1 MRIVIIDDE
10 VNARQ
15 SVVRI
20 INQAFDDV
28 EVAGEAGDI
37 ETGLEVLK
45 REKPDVLLLDI
56 GLPDGS
62 GFDLLEQLHQYD
74 FKLIFITAYEEY
86 AIKAFRF
93 SALDYLLKPFDPE
106 DVKIAFNRARSVIRK
121 EETQLKLN
129 AFLANMENITN
140 EVKKIVLRTSDSIHL
155 VNVKDIMHCRSDGNY
170 THIHIAPGKKLLV
183 SRTLKEFDNLLTP
196 YGFFRIHQS
205 HLANLNYMDYFNR
218 EYEHVVLRDGTSLP
232 VSSRR
237 KDQLL
242 KVFRSMG

>member
-10 VNARQ
+10 LNARETLKRMIGEE
-15 SVVRI
+15 V
-20 INQAFDDV
+20 DDA
-28 EVAGEAGDI
+28 EVAGEAGNI
-37 ETGLEVLK
+37 KAGLQVLK
-45 REKPDVLLLDI
+45 RENPDVLLLDI

-62 GFDLLEQLHQYD
+62 GFDLLEQLDQYD

-93 SALDYLLKPFDPE
+93 SALDYLLKPFDR
-106 DVKIAFNRARSVIRK
+106 DDLRAAFNRARNVIKK
-121 EETQLKLN
+121 EETRLKLN
-129 AFLANMENITN
+129 AFLSNMENVSH
-140 EVKKIVLRTSDSIHL
+140 EGKKIVLRTSESIHL
-155 VNVKDIMHCRSDGNY
+155 VNVQDIVHCRSDGNY
-170 THIHIAPGKKLLV
+170 THIFVSSGKKLLV

-205 HLANLNYMDYFNR
+205 HLANLDYIDYFNR
-218 EYEHVVLRDGTSLP
+218 EYEHIVLKEGTSLP

-242 KVFRSMG
+242 KIFRSMG